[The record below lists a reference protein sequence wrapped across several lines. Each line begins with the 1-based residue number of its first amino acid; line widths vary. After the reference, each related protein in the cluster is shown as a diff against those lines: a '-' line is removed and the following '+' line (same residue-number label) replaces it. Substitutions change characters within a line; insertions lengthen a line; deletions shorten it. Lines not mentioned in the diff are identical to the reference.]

1 MSKPAFSILEVL
13 PERPTIK
20 VVDVGAMSLGDEHDA
35 YAPLVKSGIADV
47 VGFEPVAA
55 ECDKLNAL
63 GKSRHRFLPYIVGD
77 GHPGTFYETNVPMT
91 SSLYAPNTALLDK
104 FQNLENLTQVVRTE
118 AVETRRL
125 DDIAEID
132 DCDFLKTD
140 VQGAELDV
148 FRGAPKLLRQVA
160 VIHTEVEF
168 VPMYRR
174 QPLFADVDV
183 HLRDAGFAF
192 HKLDGAAGRP
202 FKPLMKGKNPNVPI
216 SQMLWAD
223 AVYARDFM
231 TLESLPPRKLIAMAV
246 ILHEVY
252 GSVDLAHLALAA
264 HDTAQDL
271 GTGGG
276 LGAAYL
282 ERLTAGAAKTG

>member
-1 MSKPAFSILEVL
+1 MAKAAFSILDIL
-13 PERPTIK
+13 LERPTIK
-20 VVDVGAMSLGDEHDA
+20 VIDVGAMSLGDEHDA
-35 YAPLVKSGIADV
+35 YAPLVQANIAEV

-63 GKSRHRFLPYIVGD
+63 GKPRHRFLPHIVGD
-77 GHPGTFYETNVPMT
+77 GSVRTFHETNVPMT
-91 SSLYAPNTALLDK
+91 SSLYPPNSQLLDK

-118 AVETRRL
+118 SVQSERL

-148 FRGAPKLLRQVA
+148 FRGAPNLLQQVA

-168 VPMYRR
+168 VPMYQG
-174 QPLFADVDV
+174 QPLFAEVDR

-202 FKPLMKGKNPNVPI
+202 FKPLMKGNNPNAPI
-216 SQMLWAD
+216 SQLLWAD
-223 AVYARDFM
+223 AVYAKDFM
-231 TLESLPPRKLIAMAV
+231 TLDRLPSNKLIAMAV

-252 GSVDLAHLALAA
+252 ASVDLVHLALAA
-264 HDTAQDL
+264 HDARE
-271 GTGGG
+271 GGR

-282 ERLTAGAAKTG
+282 EKLTTGTPKQD